1 MFSRTLAAA
10 ALFSAVALPAAAQE
24 LALKRVMLSSG
35 GIGYFEHEAEIDG
48 NAELKLNVRLDQVDD
63 VLKSL
68 VVYDDK
74 GGIGGVSLPGKEPL
88 EEAFRGLPFG
98 EDALGSL
105 ASLVQALQGAE
116 ISVSG
121 PRMLSG
127 RVIAVTPETIVS
139 QNGGEQRQ
147 RHRVSVLT
155 TDGAMQQFVL
165 EEAQDLQFNDP
176 ALRKQIGEALAA
188 VRENR
193 ARDSRTL
200 TVSLRGSGKRIVRA
214 AYVVSVPVW
223 KAAYRVT
230 LPSDASATK
239 AGMQGWA
246 VLENMTG
253 NAWNNVELTLV
264 SGSPVTFRQALYEAY
279 YVDRPDVPVEV
290 VGRILPRPDQGGV
303 AADLTTLAEEREQ
316 KARRPIPAPAP
327 MPSRARGEAYG
338 GIAAAPPPA
347 AAMAPSQ
354 VAGAADVAASAE
366 SFTQVSFKFP
376 QPINIGAGRTL
387 SVPIIDRELPI
398 RRLALYQPET
408 HARHPLAAIELRN
421 DGATGLPPGILTIY
435 ERGAAAG
442 QAAYVGDARLSGLP
456 VGDKRLLS
464 YALDTRTTVERDSEQ
479 ARRIVKGSIVN
490 GVFRYTT
497 ALTQT
502 TTWRVKTPANEARNM
517 LFEQYGAAGWTVVKP
532 DPKSV
537 EISENR
543 FRVPASIPANTQ
555 TKVEFVIERPVEEA
569 IMLSSAPAERVAAF
583 ARNTELDK
591 ATRDAFARIVAL
603 QNDVARHQQRLSQ
616 IQNER
621 GAIVSDQERLRGNL
635 SSVPRD
641 SDLYKRYLSKL
652 EEQENALERLEKEQ
666 AGTEQ
671 ALQAARQ
678 ALSEFIAKL

>member
-1 MFSRTLAAA
+1 MLSRSLAVA
-10 ALFSAVALPAAAQE
+10 ALFTAVALPAAAQD
-24 LALKRVMLSSG
+24 LSLKRVMLSSG

-88 EEAFRGLPFG
+88 TEAFRGLPFG
-98 EDALGSL
+98 EDALSSL
-105 ASLVQALQGAE
+105 ATLVQALQGAE
-116 ISVSG
+116 ITVSG

-127 RVIAVTPETIVS
+127 RVVAVTPEVTTTS
-139 QNGGEQRQ
+139 NGQETRQ

-155 TDGAMQQFVL
+155 ADGVMQQFVL

-176 ALRKQIGEALAA
+176 ALRRQIGEALSA

-200 TVSLRGSGKRIVRA
+200 TVSLRGNGKRLVRA

-230 LPSDASATK
+230 LPADINATK

-253 NAWNNVELTLV
+253 TDWTNVDLTLV
-264 SGSPVTFRQALYEAY
+264 SGSPVTFRQALYQAY
-279 YVDRPDVPVEV
+279 YVNRPEVPVEV

-303 AADLTTLAEEREQ
+303 MADATVQAQ
-316 KARRPIPAPAP
+316 KAYAPPPAPAP
-327 MPSRARGEAYG
+327 MPALRGRMEAGSGIVATTVAPAEVARAVD
-338 GIAAAPPPA
+338 AAI
-347 AAMAPSQ
+347 S
-354 VAGAADVAASAE
+354 GE

-387 SVPIIDRELPI
+387 SVPIVDREVPV

-408 HARHPLAAIELRN
+408 NARHPLAAVEVRN

-435 ERGAAAG
+435 ERGAKAG
-442 QAAYVGDARLSGLP
+442 EAAYVGDARLSGLP

-464 YALDTRTTVERDSEQ
+464 YALDTKTIIERDSAQ
-479 ARRIVKGSIVN
+479 ARRMMRGSILN

-497 ALTQT
+497 ALTQAT
-502 TTWRVKTPANEARNM
+502 AWIVKPPANESRNM
-517 LFEQYGAAGWTVVKP
+517 LFEQFGAAGWTVIKP
-532 DPKSV
+532 EPRAV

-543 FRVPASIPANTQ
+543 FRVAASIPAGQQ
-555 TKVEFVIERPVEEA
+555 TKVELVIERPIEES
-569 IMLSSAPAERVAAF
+569 ITLSSAASETIAAF

-591 ATRDAFARIVAL
+591 PTRDAFTRIVML
-603 QNDVARHQQRLSQ
+603 QNDVARHQQRLTQ
-616 IQNER
+616 LDNER
-621 GAIVSDQERLRGNL
+621 KAIVADQERLRGNL
-635 SSVPRD
+635 GSVPRD
-641 SDLYKRYLSKL
+641 SDLYKRYLAKL
-652 EEQENALERLEKEQ
+652 EEQENALEKLTKDR
-666 AGTEQ
+666 ATTDQ
-671 ALQAARQ
+671 ALASARQ

>member
-1 MFSRTLAAA
+1 MFSRSLAAA
-10 ALFSAVALPAAAQE
+10 ALFSAVALPVAAQE
-24 LALKRVMLSSG
+24 LTLKRVMLSSG

-88 EEAFRGLPFG
+88 TEAFRGLPFDQG
-98 EDALGSL
+98 ALESL
-105 ASLVQALQGAE
+105 ATLVQALQGAE
-116 ISVSG
+116 ITVSG
-121 PRMLSG
+121 PRMVSG
-127 RVIAVTPETIVS
+127 RVVAVTPEILATG
-139 QNGGEQRQ
+139 NGPQTQQ

-155 TDGAMQQFVL
+155 TDGVLQQFVL

-193 ARDSRTL
+193 ARESRTL
-200 TVSLRGSGKRIVRA
+200 SVSLRGSGKRLVRA

-230 LPSDASATK
+230 LPADASATK

-253 NAWNNVELTLV
+253 ADWSNVELTLA
-264 SGSPVTFRQALYEAY
+264 SGSPVTFRQALYQAY
-279 YVDRPDVPVEV
+279 YVNRPEVPVEV
-290 VGRILPRPDQGGV
+290 VGRILPRSDQGGV
-303 AADLTTLAEEREQ
+303 MVHGLSGKQGEADA
-316 KARRPIPAPAP
+316 PAPAP
-327 MPSRARGEAYG
+327 APAPLPAQAIRGRLQPGSGFAVPAE
-338 GIAAAPPPA
+338 PPA
-347 AAMAPSQ
+347 T
-354 VAGAADVAASAE
+354 VARAADLVGASE

-376 QPINIGAGRTL
+376 QPISIGAGRTL

-408 HARHPLAAIELRN
+408 NVRHPLASIELRN
-421 DGATGLPPGILTIY
+421 DGTTGLPPGVLTIY

-456 VGDKRLLS
+456 AGDKRLLS
-464 YALDTRTTVERDSEQ
+464 YALDTKTVIERDVDQ
-479 ARRIVKGSIVN
+479 TRRISKGSIAN
-490 GVFRYTT
+490 GIFRYTT

-502 TTWRVKTPANEARNM
+502 ITWRVKPPANEARNI
-517 LFEQYGAAGWTVVKP
+517 LFEHSGASGWTVIRP
-532 DPKSV
+532 DPKTV

-543 FRVPASIPANTQ
+543 FRVPASIPAGTQ
-555 TKVEFVIERPVEEA
+555 TKVELVVERPIQEVVSLTTASPDA
-569 IMLSSAPAERVAAF
+569 IAAF
-583 ARNTELDK
+583 ARNTELDR
-591 ATRDAFARIVAL
+591 ATRDVFARITAL
-603 QNDVARHQQRLSQ
+603 QNDVARHQQRLAQ
-616 IQNER
+616 LDVDR
-621 GAIVSDQERLRGNL
+621 AAIVSDQERLRGNL

-641 SDLYKRYLSKL
+641 SDLYKRYLTKL
-652 EEQENALERLEKEQ
+652 EEQENTLERLAKERT
-666 AGTEQ
+666 AAEQ
-671 ALQAARQ
+671 ALVAARQ
-678 ALSEFIAKL
+678 ALSEYIAKL

>member
-1 MFSRTLAAA
+1 MFSRSLAVA
-10 ALFSAVALPAAAQE
+10 ALFTAVALPVAAQE
-24 LALKRVMLSSG
+24 LTLKRVMLSSG

-88 EEAFRGLPFG
+88 AEAFRGLPFDQG
-98 EDALGSL
+98 ALESL
-105 ASLVQALQGAE
+105 ATLVQALQGAE
-116 ISVSG
+116 ITVSG
-121 PRMLSG
+121 PRMVSG
-127 RVIAVTPETIVS
+127 RVVAVTPEILATG
-139 QNGGEQRQ
+139 NGQQTQQ

-155 TDGAMQQFVL
+155 TDGVLQQFVL

-193 ARDSRTL
+193 TRESRTL
-200 TVSLRGSGKRIVRA
+200 SVSLRGSGKRLVRA

-230 LPSDASATK
+230 LPADASATK

-253 NAWNNVELTLV
+253 TDWSNVELTLV
-264 SGSPVTFRQALYEAY
+264 SGSPVTFRQALYQAY
-279 YVDRPDVPVEV
+279 YVDRPEVPVEV
-290 VGRILPRPDQGGV
+290 VGRILPRSDQGGV
-303 AADLTTLAEEREQ
+303 MADGMREQ
-316 KARRPIPAPAP
+316 QQKAYAPAPAP
-327 MPSRARGEAYG
+327 APPPAMAMRGRLEAG
-338 GIAAAPPPA
+338 SGIAAAA
-347 AAMAPSQ
+347 AAPVG
-354 VAGAADVAASAE
+354 VAGAADIAGASE

-376 QPINIGAGRTL
+376 QPISIGAGRTL

-408 HARHPLAAIELRN
+408 NARHPLASIELRN
-421 DGATGLPPGILTIY
+421 DGTTGLPPGVLTIY
-435 ERGAAAG
+435 ERGTTAG

-464 YALDTRTTVERDSEQ
+464 YALDTKTVIEREVDQ
-479 ARRIVKGSIVN
+479 TRRISKGSIAN

-502 TTWRVKTPANEARNM
+502 IAWRVKPPANEARNI
-517 LFEQYGAAGWTVVKP
+517 LFEHPGAAGWTVIRP
-532 DPKSV
+532 DPKTV

-543 FRVPASIPANTQ
+543 FRIPASIPAGTQ
-555 TKVEFVIERPVEEA
+555 TKVELVVERPIQEMVSLTTA
-569 IMLSSAPAERVAAF
+569 SPDVIAAF

-591 ATRDAFARIVAL
+591 ATRDVFARITVL
-603 QNDVARHQQRLSQ
+603 QNDVARHQQRLAQ
-616 IQNER
+616 LDVDR
-621 GAIVSDQERLRGNL
+621 ATIVSDQERLRGNL

-641 SDLYKRYLSKL
+641 SDLYKRYLAKL
-652 EEQENALERLEKEQ
+652 EEQENTLERLAKER
-666 AGTEQ
+666 AGADQ
-671 ALQAARQ
+671 ALIAARQ
-678 ALSEFIAKL
+678 ALSEYIAKL

>member
-1 MFSRTLAAA
+1 MICRSLAAA
-10 ALFSAVALPAAAQE
+10 ALFAAVALPAVAQE
-24 LALKRVMLSSG
+24 LSLKRVMLSSG

-63 VLKSL
+63 VLKSM

-88 EEAFRGLPFG
+88 TEAFRGLPFG
-98 EDALGSL
+98 EDALSSL
-105 ASLVQALQGAE
+105 ATLVQALQGAE
-116 ISVSG
+116 ITVSG

-127 RVIAVTPETIVS
+127 RVVAVTPEVTTS
-139 QNGGEQRQ
+139 NNGQETRQ

-155 TDGAMQQFVL
+155 ADGVMQQFVL

-176 ALRKQIGEALAA
+176 ALRRQIGEALAA

-200 TVSLRGSGKRIVRA
+200 TVNLRGNGKRIVRA

-230 LPSDASATK
+230 LPADAAATK
-239 AGMQGWA
+239 AAMQGWA

-253 NAWNNVELTLV
+253 SDWSNVELTLI
-264 SGSPVTFRQALYEAY
+264 SGSPVTFRQALYQAY
-279 YVDRPDVPVEV
+279 YVNRPEVPVEV

-303 AADLTTLAEEREQ
+303 LADMVAQEQ
-316 KARRPIPAPAP
+316 DQRRQ
-327 MPSRARGEAYG
+327 RGG
-338 GIAAAPPPA
+338 PLPPPA
-347 AAMAPSQ
+347 APAPAGAFAKSESMASRAPLPSQ
-354 VAGAADVAASAE
+354 VAGAVDAAASAE

-376 QPINIGAGRTL
+376 QPISIGAGRTL
-387 SVPIIDRELPI
+387 SVPIIDREVPV

-408 HARHPLAAIELRN
+408 NARHPLAAVEIRN
-421 DGATGLPPGILTIY
+421 DGTTGLPPGILTIY

-464 YALDTRTTVERDSEQ
+464 YALDTRTTVERDIDQ
-479 ARRIVKGSIVN
+479 KRRIAKGSILN

-502 TTWRVKTPANEARNM
+502 VTWRVKPPANEGRNM
-517 LFEQYGAAGWTVVKP
+517 LFEHAGAAGWTVLRP
-532 DPKSV
+532 DPKTV

-543 FRVPASIPANTQ
+543 FRVPATIPAGTQ
-555 TKVEFVIERPVEEA
+555 TKVELVMERPVEESITLVSAASEA
-569 IMLSSAPAERVAAF
+569 IAAF

-591 ATRDAFARIVAL
+591 PTRDAFARIVTL
-603 QNDVARHQQRLSQ
+603 QNDVARHQQRLGQ
-616 IQNER
+616 LDNER
-621 GAIVSDQERLRGNL
+621 KTIVSDQERLRGNL
-635 SSVPRD
+635 GSVPRD
-641 SDLYKRYLSKL
+641 SDIYKRYLAKL
-652 EEQENALERLEKEQ
+652 EEQENALEKLAKDR
-666 AGTEQ
+666 AVTEQ
-671 ALQAARQ
+671 ALTTARQ
-678 ALSEFIAKL
+678 ALSEFIARL

>member
-1 MFSRTLAAA
+1 MLARSFAAA
-10 ALFSAVALPAAAQE
+10 ALFTAVALPAAAQE

-74 GGIGGVSLPGKEPL
+74 GGIGGVSLPGREPL
-88 EEAFRGLPFG
+88 AEAFRGLPFG

-105 ASLVQALQGAE
+105 ATLVQALQGAE
-116 ISVSG
+116 ITVSG

-127 RVIAVTPETIVS
+127 RVVAVTPEITIAG
-139 QNGGEQRQ
+139 NGQETRQ

-155 TDGAMQQFVL
+155 ADGVMQQFVL

-176 ALRKQIGEALAA
+176 ALRRQIGEALAA

-193 ARDSRTL
+193 ARDSRTV
-200 TVSLRGSGKRIVRA
+200 TVSLRGNGKRVVRA

-230 LPSDASATK
+230 LPADATATK

-253 NAWNNVELTLV
+253 TDWSNVELTLV
-264 SGSPVTFRQALYEAY
+264 SGSPVTFRQALYDAY
-279 YVDRPDVPVEV
+279 YVNRPEVPVEV
-290 VGRILPRPDQGGV
+290 VGRILPRLDQGGV
-303 AADLTTLAEEREQ
+303 MADTMAERQ
-316 KARRPIPAPAP
+316 KAYAPQPAPAP
-327 MPSRARGEAYG
+327 AMRRMEAG
-338 GIAAAPPPA
+338 SVASAAPPPPPPSG
-347 AAMAPSQ
+347 AMA
-354 VAGAADVAASAE
+354 GAVDVAASAE

-376 QPINIGAGRTL
+376 QPISIGAGRTL
-387 SVPIIDRELPI
+387 SVPIVDRELPV

-408 HARHPLAAIELRN
+408 HARHPLAAIEVRN
-421 DGATGLPPGILTIY
+421 DGTTGLPPGILTIY

-442 QAAYVGDARLSGLP
+442 QAAYVGDARLAGLP

-464 YALDTRTTVERDSEQ
+464 YALDTRTIVERETGQ
-479 ARRIVKGSIVN
+479 TQRMVKGSITG

-502 TTWRVKTPANEARNM
+502 VTWRIRPPTNESRNM
-517 LFEQYGAAGWTVVKP
+517 LLEHAGAAGWTVVKP
-532 DPKSV
+532 DPRSV

-543 FRVPASIPANTQ
+543 FRVAASIPAATQ
-555 TKVEFVIERPVEEA
+555 TSVELVLERPMEQA
-569 IMLSSAPAERVAAF
+569 ISLASASSDTIAAF

-591 ATRDAFARIVAL
+591 PTRDAFTRIVAL
-603 QNDVARHQQRLSQ
+603 QADVARQQQRLAQ
-616 IQNER
+616 FDNER
-621 GAIVSDQERLRGNL
+621 ESIVSDQERLRGNL
-635 SSVPRD
+635 GSVPRE
-641 SDLYKRYLSKL
+641 SDLYKRYLAKL
-652 EEQENALERLEKEQ
+652 EEQENAIERLAKDRD
-666 AGTEQ
+666 AANQ
-671 ALQAARQ
+671 ALTAARQ
-678 ALSEFIAKL
+678 ALSEFIARL

>member
-1 MFSRTLAAA
+1 MLSRSLAAA
-10 ALFSAVALPAAAQE
+10 ALFTAVALPVAAQD
-24 LALKRVMLSSG
+24 LSLKRVMLSSG

-88 EEAFRGLPFG
+88 TEAFRGLPFG
-98 EDALGSL
+98 EDALSSL
-105 ASLVQALQGAE
+105 ATLVQALQGAE
-116 ISVSG
+116 ITVSG

-127 RVIAVTPETIVS
+127 RVVAVTPEVTTAS
-139 QNGGEQRQ
+139 NGQEVRQ

-155 TDGAMQQFVL
+155 VDGVMQQFVL

-176 ALRKQIGEALAA
+176 TLRKQIGEALAA

-200 TVSLRGSGKRIVRA
+200 TVSLRGNGKRLVRA

-230 LPSDASATK
+230 LPADINAAK

-253 NAWNNVELTLV
+253 SDWSNVELTLV
-264 SGSPVTFRQALYEAY
+264 SGSPVTFRQALYQAY
-279 YVDRPDVPVEV
+279 YVNRPEVPVEV

-303 AADLTTLAEEREQ
+303 MADSKAEAQ
-316 KARRPIPAPAP
+316 KAFAPPPAPAP
-327 MPSRARGEAYG
+327 MPAPRGRMEAG
-338 GIAAAPPPA
+338 GIMATAAAPA
-347 AAMAPSQ
+347 E
-354 VAGAADVAASAE
+354 VARAADAAVSGE

-387 SVPIIDRELPI
+387 SVPIIDREVPV

-408 HARHPLAAIELRN
+408 NARHPLAAIEVRN

-435 ERGAAAG
+435 ERGAKAG
-442 QAAYVGDARLSGLP
+442 EAAYVGDARLSGLP

-464 YALDTRTTVERDSEQ
+464 YALDTKTIVERDSAQ
-479 ARRIVKGSIVN
+479 ARRITRGSILN

-502 TTWRVKTPANEARNM
+502 TTWTVKPPANESRNI
-517 LFEQYGAAGWTVVKP
+517 LFEQFGAAGWTVIKP
-532 DPKSV
+532 EPRAV

-543 FRVPASIPANTQ
+543 FRVAASIPAGQQ
-555 TKVEFVIERPVEEA
+555 TKVELVIERPIEES
-569 IMLSSAPAERVAAF
+569 ISLSSANSDTIAAF

-591 ATRDAFARIVAL
+591 STRDAFSRIVAL
-603 QNDVARHQQRLSQ
+603 QNDVARHQQRLTQ
-616 IQNER
+616 LDNDR
-621 GAIVSDQERLRGNL
+621 KAIVADQERLRGNL
-635 SSVPRD
+635 GSVPRD
-641 SDLYKRYLSKL
+641 SDLYKRYLAKL
-652 EEQENALERLEKEQ
+652 EEQENALEKLAKDRT
-666 AGTEQ
+666 ATEQ
-671 ALQAARQ
+671 ALVNARQ
-678 ALSEFIAKL
+678 ALSEFIARL

>member
-10 ALFSAVALPAAAQE
+10 AMFTAVALPAAAQE

-98 EDALGSL
+98 EEALGSL
-105 ASLVQALQGAE
+105 ATLMQALQGAE

-127 RVIAVTPETIVS
+127 RVIAVTPETVVT

-230 LPSDASATK
+230 LPSDANATK
-239 AGMQGWA
+239 AAMQGWA

-303 AADLTTLAEEREQ
+303 AADITTLAQEREQ
-316 KARRPIPAPAP
+316 KARGPMPAPAP

-338 GIAAAPPPA
+338 GIGPAPMAAAA
-347 AAMAPSQ
+347 AAPSQ
-354 VAGAADVAASAE
+354 VAGAVDVAASSE

-376 QPINIGAGRTL
+376 QPISIGAGRTL
-387 SVPIIDRELPI
+387 SVPMVDRELPI

-435 ERGAAAG
+435 ERGGAAG
-442 QAAYVGDARLSGLP
+442 QATYVGDARLSGLP

-479 ARRIVKGSIVN
+479 ARRVVKGSIVN

-569 IMLSSAPAERVAAF
+569 IMLSSAPAERIAAF

-591 ATRDAFARIVAL
+591 ATRDAFARIVTL
-603 QNDVARHQQRLSQ
+603 QNDVARHQQVLARIDAQRSS
-616 IQNER
+616 
-621 GAIVSDQERLRGNL
+621 IVSDQERLRGNL

-641 SDLYKRYLSKL
+641 SDLYKRYLAKL

-666 AGTEQ
+666 ASSEQ

-678 ALSEFIAKL
+678 ALSEFIARL

>member
-1 MFSRTLAAA
+1 MLSRSLAAA
-10 ALFSAVALPAAAQE
+10 ALFTAVALPAAAQE
-24 LALKRVMLSSG
+24 LSLKRVMLSSG

-88 EEAFRGLPFG
+88 TEAFRGLPFG
-98 EDALGSL
+98 QDALGSL
-105 ASLVQALQGAE
+105 ATLVQALQGAE
-116 ISVSG
+116 ITVSG

-127 RVIAVTPETIVS
+127 RVVAVTPEVTTIS
-139 QNGGEQRQ
+139 NGQETRQ

-155 TDGAMQQFVL
+155 TDGVMQQFVL

-176 ALRKQIGEALAA
+176 VLRKQIGEALAA

-193 ARDSRTL
+193 ARDSRTV
-200 TVSLRGSGKRIVRA
+200 TVSLRGTGKRVVRA

-230 LPSDASATK
+230 LPADVAATK

-253 NAWNNVELTLV
+253 TDWSNVELTLV
-264 SGSPVTFRQALYEAY
+264 SGSPVTFRQALYQAY
-279 YVDRPDVPVEV
+279 YVNRPEVPVEV
-290 VGRILPRPDQGGV
+290 VGRILPRPDQGAV
-303 AADLTTLAEEREQ
+303 DADSLQDQRKTF
-316 KARRPIPAPAP
+316 APAP
-327 MPSRARGEAYG
+327 PPMAAPMQAARGRAEAGG
-338 GIAAAPPPA
+338 GI
-347 AAMAPSQ
+347 MASSVPTS
-354 VAGAADVAASAE
+354 VAGAVDVAASAE

-387 SVPIIDRELPI
+387 SVPIIDRELPV

-421 DGATGLPPGILTIY
+421 DGTTGLPPGVLTIY
-435 ERGAAAG
+435 ERGSKAG
-442 QAAYVGDARLSGLP
+442 ESAYVGDARLSGLP

-464 YALDTRTTVERDSEQ
+464 YALDTRTIVEREVEQ
-479 ARRIVKGSIVN
+479 TRRIAKGSILN

-502 TTWRVKTPANEARNM
+502 VSWRVKPPANEGRNM
-517 LFEQYGAAGWTVVKP
+517 LFEHAGAAGWTVTRP
-532 DPKSV
+532 DPKTV

-543 FRVPASIPANTQ
+543 FRVPASIPAGTQ
-555 TKVEFVIERPVEEA
+555 TKVELVMERPVEESITLA
-569 IMLSSAPAERVAAF
+569 SAASETIAAF

-591 ATRDAFARIVAL
+591 PTRDAFARIVTL
-603 QNDVARHQQRLSQ
+603 QNDVARHQQRLTQ
-616 IQNER
+616 LDNER
-621 GAIVSDQERLRGNL
+621 KTIVSDQERLRGNL
-635 SSVPRD
+635 GSVPRD
-641 SDLYKRYLSKL
+641 SDLYKRYLAKL
-652 EEQENALERLEKEQ
+652 EEQENALEKLGKDR
-666 AGTEQ
+666 AATEQ
-671 ALQAARQ
+671 ALLTARQ
-678 ALSEFIAKL
+678 ALSEFIARL

>member
-1 MFSRTLAAA
+1 MLSRTLAAA
-10 ALFSAVALPAAAQE
+10 ALFSAVALPAVGQE

-74 GGIGGVSLPGKEPL
+74 GGVGGVSLPGREPL
-88 EEAFRGLPFG
+88 EEAFRGLPFDEG
-98 EDALGSL
+98 ALGSL
-105 ASLVQALQGAE
+105 ATLVQALQGAE

-139 QNGGEQRQ
+139 QNGNEQRQ

-155 TDGAMQQFVL
+155 ADGAMQQFVL

-176 ALRKQIGEALAA
+176 ALRRQIGEALAA

-200 TVSLRGSGKRIVRA
+200 TVTLRGSGKRIVRA

-253 NAWNNVELTLV
+253 SDWNGVELTLT

-279 YVDRPDVPVEV
+279 YVDRPEVPVEV
-290 VGRILPRPDQGGV
+290 VGRILPRSDQGGV
-303 AADLTTLAEEREQ
+303 AADVTTLAQERQ
-316 KARRPIPAPAP
+316 KAYAPPPAPAP
-327 MPSRARGEAYG
+327 SLARGQ
-338 GIAAAPPPA
+338 IAATAAP
-347 AAMAPSQ
+347 PSQ
-354 VAGAADVAASAE
+354 VADAVDVAASSE

-376 QPINIGAGRTL
+376 QPISIGAGRTL

-421 DGATGLPPGILTIY
+421 DGSSGLPPGILTIY
-435 ERGAAAG
+435 ERGATAG

-479 ARRIVKGSIVN
+479 ARRITRGSIVN
-490 GVFRYTT
+490 GVFRYTV

-502 TTWRVKTPANEARNM
+502 TTWRVKTPANEGRNM
-517 LFEQYGAAGWTVVKP
+517 LFEQFGAAGWTVVKP
-532 DPKSV
+532 DPKTV

-543 FRVPASIPANTQ
+543 FRVPASIPAGTQ
-555 TKVEFVIERPVEEA
+555 TKVEFVIERPIEES
-569 IMLSSAPAERVAAF
+569 IVLSSAPVDRIAAF

-591 ATRDAFARIVAL
+591 ATRDAFARIVTL

-621 GAIVSDQERLRGNL
+621 GAIVADQERLRGNL

-641 SDLYKRYLSKL
+641 SDLYKRYLAKL

-666 AGTEQ
+666 AGVEQ
-671 ALQAARQ
+671 ALLAARQ

>member
-1 MFSRTLAAA
+1 MLSRSLAVA
-10 ALFSAVALPAAAQE
+10 ALFTAVALPAAAQD
-24 LALKRVMLSSG
+24 LSLKRVMLSSG

-88 EEAFRGLPFG
+88 TEAFRGLPFG
-98 EDALGSL
+98 EDALSSL
-105 ASLVQALQGAE
+105 ATLVQALQGAE
-116 ISVSG
+116 ITVSG

-127 RVIAVTPETIVS
+127 RVVAVTPEVTTAS
-139 QNGGEQRQ
+139 NGQETRQ

-155 TDGAMQQFVL
+155 ADGVMQQFVL

-176 ALRKQIGEALAA
+176 TLRKQIGEALAA

-200 TVSLRGSGKRIVRA
+200 TVSLRGNGKRLVRA

-230 LPSDASATK
+230 LPADINATK

-253 NAWNNVELTLV
+253 SDWSNVELTLV
-264 SGSPVTFRQALYEAY
+264 SGSPVTFRQALYQAY
-279 YVDRPDVPVEV
+279 YVNRPEVPVEV

-303 AADLTTLAEEREQ
+303 MADAAAEQR
-316 KARRPIPAPAP
+316 KAYAP
-327 MPSRARGEAYG
+327 
-338 GIAAAPPPA
+338 APPPA
-347 AAMAPSQ
+347 APAPAQARSRQELGGGIMASSVPTS
-354 VAGAADVAASAE
+354 VAGAVDVAASAE

-387 SVPIIDRELPI
+387 SVPIVDREVPV

-408 HARHPLAAIELRN
+408 NARHPLAAIEVRN
-421 DGATGLPPGILTIY
+421 DGTTGLPPGILTIY
-435 ERGAAAG
+435 ERGAKAG
-442 QAAYVGDARLSGLP
+442 EAAYVGDARLSGLP

-464 YALDTRTTVERDSEQ
+464 YALDTKTIIERDSAQ
-479 ARRIVKGSIVN
+479 ARRITRGSILN

-502 TTWRVKTPANEARNM
+502 TTWTVKPPANESRNI
-517 LFEQYGAAGWTVVKP
+517 LFEQFGAAGWTVIKP
-532 DPKSV
+532 EPRAV

-543 FRVPASIPANTQ
+543 FRVAASIPAGQQ
-555 TKVEFVIERPVEEA
+555 TKVELVIERPIEES
-569 IMLSSAPAERVAAF
+569 ITLSSANSDTIAAF

-591 ATRDAFARIVAL
+591 ATRDAFSRIVTL
-603 QNDVARHQQRLSQ
+603 QNDVARHQQRLTQLDSD
-616 IQNER
+616 R
-621 GAIVSDQERLRGNL
+621 KAIVADQERLRGNL
-635 SSVPRD
+635 ASVPRD
-641 SDLYKRYLSKL
+641 SDLYKRYLAKL
-652 EEQENALERLEKEQ
+652 EEQENALEKLAKDR
-666 AGTEQ
+666 AATDQ
-671 ALQAARQ
+671 ALTAARQ